1 SWLRVCSGWG
11 LGSRGACRGSR
22 ARRGRSV
29 ASMAAALS
37 RAQGCAPPAGVA
49 GGARDGGARGV
60 AGVGDRAVSL
70 VFAGWLPQSA
80 CFVAGGRVLRSG
92 VAGLAAHSHLARGG
106 GALVPGA
113 AVRAVGLWRLRLL
126 ERGGG
131 PEEADQLACGG
142 DGGDAGV
149 ASASAQP
156 VVGAVEAL
164 LGAVGEREH
173 LGRPSFLSAVERDAD
188 AGRALVVPGG
198 FGQAAA
204 GVPAAGLG
212 DRAAAGRLAG
222 LLEAGD
228 EAEPGGELGGAEA
241 LPVDDLELERER
253 GQRVDAAEAAQASD
267 GRPELG
273 SLRDAGEPLVEVCAA
288 GEQAVD
294 VRDQLGERERRVGL
308 VELLR

>member
-1 SWLRVCSGWG
+1 MP
-11 LGSRGACRGSR
+11 
-22 ARRGRSV
+22 
-29 ASMAAALS
+29 SMAAALS
-37 RAQGCAPPAGVA
+37 SAQGCAPPAGVA
-49 GGARDGGARGV
+49 GGARDGGACGV

-92 VAGLAAHSHLARGG
+92 VAGL
-106 GALVPGA
+106 
-113 AVRAVGLWRLRLL
+113 
-126 ERGGG
+126 
-131 PEEADQLACGG
+131 
-142 DGGDAGV
+142 
-149 ASASAQP
+149 
-156 VVGAVEAL
+156 
-164 LGAVGEREH
+164 
-173 LGRPSFLSAVERDAD
+173 
-188 AGRALVVPGG
+188 
-198 FGQAAA
+198 
-204 GVPAAGLG
+204 AAGLG

-294 VRDQLGERERRVGL
+294 VRDQLGEHERRVGL
-308 VELLR
+308 VELLRADPGAVVARPG